1 MERTVEGSQRN
12 VAAKPATVPMLFCRS
27 ALDKRKDKA
36 AAGTHRLCYSEVVG
50 KLPERH
56 HHKRPT
62 VRCFLGKKVE

>member
-1 MERTVEGSQRN
+1 MEGSQRN
-12 VAAKPATVPMLFCRS
+12 VAAKPAVVPLLSFRS

-56 HHKRPT
+56 HHERPT
-62 VRCFLGKKVE
+62 VRCFLGKETE